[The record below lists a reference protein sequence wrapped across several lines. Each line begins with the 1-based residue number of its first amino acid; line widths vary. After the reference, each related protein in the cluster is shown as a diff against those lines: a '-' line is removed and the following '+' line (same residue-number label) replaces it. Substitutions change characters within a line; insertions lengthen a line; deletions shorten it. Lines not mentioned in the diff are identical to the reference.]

1 MSLVSARQ
9 ALQGAFAAEMAPY
22 DALMLPTV
30 PIAPPA
36 VAAFATD
43 EAYWRLNGLILRNP
57 ATVNFF
63 DGCAISLPCHAP
75 GEPPAGLMLA
85 APAMRDSW
93 LFAVAAA
100 VERGLAAG

>member
-1 MSLVSARQ
+1 
-9 ALQGAFAAEMAPY
+9 MAPY

-30 PIAPPA
+30 PIAPPP

-43 EAYWRLNGLILRNP
+43 EAYWRLNSLILRNP
-57 ATVNFF
+57 AGINFL
-63 DGCAISLPCHAP
+63 DGCAISLPCHAQ

-85 APAMRDSW
+85 APAMGDAR

-100 VERGLAAG
+100 VERALG